1 MKRIKKGDN
10 VIVITGKDKG
20 KKGVVESVL
29 PNNFKVIIS
38 GINILK
44 KHKKSSQKEDGG
56 IEESSFP
63 IHISNVKL
71 LTPGENM
78 PTRIGFIFKKNKKY
92 RFSKFDGNTIN

>member
-1 MKRIKKGDN
+1 MRKIKKGDN

-20 KKGVVESVL
+20 KKGIVESVL
-29 PNNFKVIIS
+29 SNNFKVIIS

-44 KHKKSSQKEDGG
+44 KHKKSSQKDEGG
-56 IEESSFP
+56 IQELSFP

-71 LTPGENM
+71 LTPGENK
-78 PTRIGFIFKKNKKY
+78 PSRIGFTFKKNKKY